1 MANSFDENTMN
12 NIKNMV
18 DSGNIQG
25 AISQISPEMIENFS
39 KMMNNTNNNSNMNHN
54 NTYSENSNSSK
65 NNPEM
70 QNSSNY
76 SNSNNYNSSGS
87 TNFDFSNIDINT
99 VMKMKSVMDKMNSK
113 STPGYNLLYSLKP
126 YMRDSKKEK
135 IDQYANLLNF
145 SQIAEI
151 LKNDNSINGK

>member
-113 STPGYNLLYSLKP
+113 SNPGYNLLYSLKP